1 MTAVDGQGDALIV
14 AGPTASGKSALA
26 LELARR
32 LGGVVVNADAMQCYA
47 ELRVLTARPTPE
59 EEREVPHLLYGV
71 LPAREA
77 GSVAWW
83 RERALAAMRGVR
95 LPILCGGTGMYL
107 RALTQGISALPEV
120 ATQARGQ
127 ARALLAAEGSAAVHA
142 RLDAETAALLRPSDG
157 QRVARALEVL
167 LSTGRGLAA
176 WQRETRVLPPAPRRF
191 FGILLDPPRDELRTA
206 IATRWAAMLRA
217 GAIEEARALLDQ
229 GLDPALP
236 AMRAHG
242 VPELH
247 AVLRGEMDDG
257 EAGRRAIANTIAY
270 TRRQAT
276 WFRHQHWADPTRTH
290 IIHARFTG
298 LPQFSESEWRKIIS
312 FVDPLR

>member
-1 MTAVDGQGDALIV
+1 MTGDALIV

-32 LGGVVVNADAMQCYA
+32 LGGVIVNADAMQCYA
-47 ELRVLTARPTPE
+47 ELRIVTARPTPA
-59 EEREVPHLLYGV
+59 EEREVPHRLYGV

-83 RERALAAMRGVR
+83 RGRALAAMEGVR
-95 LPILCGGTGMYL
+95 LPVLCGGTGMYI

-120 ATQARGQ
+120 SPE
-127 ARALLAAEGSAAVHA
+127 ARAEARRRLAEAGSAAVHA
-142 RLDAETAALLRPSDG
+142 RLDAATAARLRPSDG

-176 WQRETRVLPPAPRRF
+176 WQSETPLLPAAPRRF
-191 FGILLDPPRDELRTA
+191 FGILLDPPRDELRAA
-206 IATRWAAMLRA
+206 IAARWEAMRRA
-217 GAIEEARALLDQ
+217 GALEEARGLLDQ

-247 AVLRGEMDDG
+247 ALLRGELDEA
-257 EAGRRAIANTIAY
+257 EAGRRAIANTVAY

-276 WFRHQHWADPTRTH
+276 WFRHQRWADPSHTH
-290 IIHARFTG
+290 IIRARFAG
-298 LPQFSESEWRKIIS
+298 VEQFSQSEWQEIIS
-312 FVDPLR
+312 FVDRLR